1 MRRLF
6 PMLIMSALLGGCVA
20 YKAVAPGESDYSG
33 LMITT
38 SQAWNQAPAANTPAA
53 RRTSK
58 SWTQDGLL
66 LDRIMIIPAVPSGE
80 SIFVSRSKDAAL
92 PLFDADMLPNEIEEL
107 TESSIVK
114 LFGEGEVAVET
125 MNLRPHKFGD
135 VTGFLFDMQVAVS
148 DGPDYGG
155 ITGAFVADEKLYLI
169 VYLGAQPYY
178 FDKHRDEALAVIR
191 GARVAGRTG
200 A

>member
-1 MRRLF
+1 MMRRLL
-6 PMLIMSALLGGCVA
+6 PLMILGALLGGCVA
-20 YKAVAPGESDYSG
+20 YTAVAPGQVDFAS
-33 LMITT
+33 LRITT
-38 SQAWNQAPAANTPAA
+38 SQAWNQAPTAATPAS
-53 RRTSK
+53 RRASK

-80 SIFVSRSKDAAL
+80 SIFVSRNKDAAL
-92 PLFDADMLPNEIEEL
+92 PLFDASMLPNEIEEL

-125 MNLRPHKFGD
+125 MNLRPHKFGND
-135 VTGFLFDMQVAVS
+135 RGFLFDMQVAVS

-155 ITGAFVADEKLYLI
+155 ITGAFVSNEKLYLI
-169 VYLGAQPYY
+169 VFLGAKPYY
-178 FDKHRDEALAVIR
+178 FDKHLDEALAIIR
-191 GARVAGRTG
+191 GARVG

>member
-1 MRRLF
+1 MRRLL
-6 PMLIMSALLGGCVA
+6 PLMILAALLGGCVA
-20 YKAVAPGESDYSG
+20 YTAVAPGPVDFAS
-33 LMITT
+33 LRITT
-38 SQAWNQAPAANTPAA
+38 SQAWNQAPTAATPAS
-53 RRTSK
+53 RRASK

-80 SIFVSRSKDAAL
+80 SIFVSRNKDAAL
-92 PLFDADMLPNEIEEL
+92 PLFNANMLPNEIEEL

-125 MNLRPHKFGD
+125 MNLRPHKFGSD
-135 VTGFLFDMQVAVS
+135 NGFLFDMQVAVS

-155 ITGAFVADEKLYLI
+155 ITGAFVANEKLYLI
-169 VYLGAQPYY
+169 VYLGAKPYY
-178 FDKHRDEALAVIR
+178 FDKHRDEALAIIR
-191 GARVAGRTG
+191 GARVG